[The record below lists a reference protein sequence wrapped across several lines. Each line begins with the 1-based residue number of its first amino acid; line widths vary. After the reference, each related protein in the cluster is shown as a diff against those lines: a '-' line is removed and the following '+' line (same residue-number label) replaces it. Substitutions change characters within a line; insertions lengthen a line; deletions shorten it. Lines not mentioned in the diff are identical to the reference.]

1 MLGQTLVRIRPLIS
15 RKNVNEYS
23 IPVTFD
29 WPEDQLLLIEDAD
42 QDVLSEHVLARRFD
56 VAICRSTTP
65 VLIRQIFNVTRGDLR
80 SINLSTPIRAEL
92 ELEVFGREYLI
103 SQLIKGVQSY
113 PLVIFIDDFGLYR
126 NMYRSITGVYAM
138 PAGLPASERQKC
150 FNAYTIA
157 LGPHGSEFKDVMNCL
172 HTSLGNMDR
181 GCILEINGQ
190 KQAAWVPI
198 LAYLGDMKQQQA
210 SGGFLGPRANY
221 CCRFCDAG
229 LHNRGDLQRD
239 ILLHG
244 RYHHEVLAIRKKSLA
259 IKGKTKRLA
268 YLTRNGLKPES
279 SALQTLTP
287 ALDLIMSCPPD
298 PAHSEYYGLVRRL
311 YPFLYTKIL
320 TKRAAE

>member
-1 MLGQTLVRIRPLIS
+1 
-15 RKNVNEYS
+15 
-23 IPVTFD
+23 
-29 WPEDQLLLIEDAD
+29 
-42 QDVLSEHVLARRFD
+42 
-56 VAICRSTTP
+56 
-65 VLIRQIFNVTRGDLR
+65 
-80 SINLSTPIRAEL
+80 
-92 ELEVFGREYLI
+92 
-103 SQLIKGVQSY
+103 
-113 PLVIFIDDFGLYR
+113 
-126 NMYRSITGVYAM
+126 
-138 PAGLPASERQKC
+138 
-150 FNAYTIA
+150 
-157 LGPHGSEFKDVMNCL
+157 
-172 HTSLGNMDR
+172 
-181 GCILEINGQ
+181 
-190 KQAAWVPI
+190 
-198 LAYLGDMKQQQA
+198 MKQQQA

-239 ILLHG
+239 ILLHS

-320 TKRAAE
+320 TK